1 MAWSLCACAEQYAA
15 EASCAP
21 SRASLLT
28 GRSVRSH
35 NLTRNTDALSPAVLA
50 EGTLASALRSQGYA
64 TAHVGK
70 LHVTGMPVD
79 DNPDSPLAATMVRDG
94 TRRTML
100 EPRAQQWHA
109 RSHAH
114 ATRQWIRR
122 SRDSSPSVLP
132 FRCCAGGGWS

>member
-79 DNPDSPLAATMVRDG
+79 DNPDSPLAATMVRA
-94 TRRTML
+94 
-100 EPRAQQWHA
+100 PRPPA
-109 RSHAH
+109 RLHHSA
-114 ATRQWIRR
+114 
-122 SRDSSPSVLP
+122 
-132 FRCCAGGGWS
+132 